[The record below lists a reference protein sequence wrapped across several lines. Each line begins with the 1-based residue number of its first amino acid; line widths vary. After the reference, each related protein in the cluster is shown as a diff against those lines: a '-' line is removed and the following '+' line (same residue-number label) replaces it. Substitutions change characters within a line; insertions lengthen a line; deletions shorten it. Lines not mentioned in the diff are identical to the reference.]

1 MYELRV
7 PPPKAHESN
16 PTANLGANDTALLP
30 TPVRPPGWD
39 GGSVEML
46 GVSGQTALFQCSS
59 LRSPPSVWARR
70 PTAKGYDWTLV
81 VDSFAQLKEAGYWPD
96 VATSSGSTGA
106 GSEGTPG
113 SGSAPVQPQMGS
125 CKLWTLA
132 EEALSELRR
141 ARLERVRLSD
151 EEGGAEAL
159 VIIPS
164 AATRAST
171 DEAAGG
177 RCPWVLRPHGGPH
190 AACMDLFNVEISLLL
205 ASGVAVI
212 LPNYRGSLGYGA
224 AFAQAL
230 IGHVGEM
237 DVTDCAA
244 LTRAAL
250 QQFSA
255 ELDPDRGAVYGGS
268 HGGFLTAWL
277 LGSAAHSEL
286 YACGVLWNPV
296 VDLAGCSLALALGP
310 PRRSPPSA
318 HRPPPSA
325 LRPLPSHYNL
335 ITSHMSEPRSS
346 PRLAE
351 CMAPRIFRSGWW
363 LRGWE

>member
-1 MYELRV
+1 LLQLFATLAGARKAVYELRV
-7 PPPKAHESN
+7 APKAPKAHESTSTGN
-16 PTANLGANDTALLP
+16 ATANLEANDAAPMP

-39 GGSVEML
+39 GGSVELL

-70 PTAKGYDWTLV
+70 QTAKGYDWTLV
-81 VDSFAQLKEAGYWPD
+81 VDTFAQLKEAGYWPD
-96 VATSSGSTGA
+96 VATSGGSTGA
-106 GSEGTPG
+106 GNEGTSG
-113 SGSAPVQPQMGS
+113 SGSAPVQPRMGS
-125 CKLWTLA
+125 GKLWTLA
-132 EEALSELRR
+132 DEALSELRR
-141 ARLERVRLSD
+141 ARLERVRLSA

-171 DEAAGG
+171 DEATGG

-296 VDLAGCSLALALGP
+296 VDLAGCSLARPL
-310 PRRSPPSA
+310 
-318 HRPPPSA
+318 RPPPCP
-325 LRPLPSHYNL
+325 LRPRHAHSASHV
-335 ITSHMSEPRSS
+335 
-346 PRLAE
+346 
-351 CMAPRIFRSGWW
+351 
-363 LRGWE
+363 